1 MLQKVIAS
9 QAHWLAKKLD
19 YGKSEEEIFNY
30 SLNLVFSTILSYGIL
45 TLAAG
50 LLGVLPTALA
60 AALSASA
67 LRIFS
72 GGAHASRLSR
82 CVGLGAVVFIAIG
95 WLAAGGVP
103 VLEKTPYLEVSASQT
118 RVILIMIVAIGTGI
132 IYFYAPAPA
141 PGKPK
146 QSYLQGVVMKSC
158 SLVLLWWWGGTVWLV
173 NSWQWGMEHQEL
185 LLASQLGIAWQ
196 LMSLTP
202 LGFGLLRG
210 SEKILDLVFPAKEEK
225 L

>member
-1 MLQKVIAS
+1 MLQKVIAG

-19 YGKSEEEIFNY
+19 YGKSEEEVLKY
-30 SLNLVFSTILSYGIL
+30 SLNLVFTSILGYGVL
-45 TLAAG
+45 TVAAS
-50 LLGVLPTALA
+50 LLGVLPTTLA

-95 WLAAGGVP
+95 WLAAAGVP
-103 VLEKTPYLEVSASQT
+103 FMEKIPDLEVLTLQT
-118 RVILIMIVAIGTGI
+118 RVILILIVVIGTGI

-146 QSYLQGVVMKSC
+146 QTYLQVVVMRSC
-158 SLVLLWWWGGTVWLV
+158 SLALLWWWGGTVWLV
-173 NSWQWGMEHQEL
+173 YSWQWGLEHQEV
-185 LLASQLGIAWQ
+185 LLASQLGIVWQ

-210 SEKILDLVFPAKEEK
+210 GEKMLDILFTVKSEKL
-225 L
+225 

>member
-9 QAHWLAKKLD
+9 QAQWLAKKLD
-19 YGKSEEEIFNY
+19 YGKAEEEVLRY
-30 SLNLVFSTILSYGIL
+30 SLNLVVSTVLGYGVLI
-45 TLAAG
+45 AAAA

-82 CVGLGAVVFIAIG
+82 CVGLGAVIFIAIG
-95 WLAAGGVP
+95 WFAAGGVP
-103 VLEKTPYLEVSASQT
+103 VLEKTPYLEVLASQT
-118 RVILIMIVAIGTGI
+118 KVILIIIVTVGTGI

-146 QSYLQGVVMKSC
+146 QTYLQQTVMKSC

-173 NSWQWGMEHQEL
+173 YSWQWGMEHQEL
-185 LLASQLGIAWQ
+185 LLASELGVVWQ

-202 LGFGLLRG
+202 LGFGLLG
-210 SEKILDLVFPAKEEK
+210 GGEKILDLVFPAKEEK